1 MSRRLPPVAGP
12 LLVSDACLSTAWAK
26 AVLHVVDN
34 AGKEVS
40 PLLLSVTG
48 FDEEG
53 LPYENEEIRV
63 ALDRLLAANKLLT
76 VEGVAFT
83 IFPQRIWRIAR
94 GNRGKL
100 FTMYRD
106 AFPRYQAMNKGANRR
121 GLYFERLTSYGGG
134 PCDGNQLEWILSQFN
149 GRKGVRRS
157 MFQASVFDP
166 RRDHVAD
173 AQLQFPCLQ
182 HVSFEPTPNGLVANA
197 FYATQQ
203 LFVKAYGNYLGIA
216 HLAAFMAR
224 EMNMK
229 LARVNVFV
237 GVAKFERMSKN
248 DADLAPLLAAARAA
262 RAASDRDG
270 EKGAN
275 DGAIA
280 PSGNRA

>member
-1 MSRRLPPVAGP
+1 MSKRLPPIAGP
-12 LLVSDACLSTAWAK
+12 LLVAEASLSTAWAK
-26 AVLHVVDN
+26 AVVHVIDH
-34 AGKEVS
+34 AGREVS
-40 PLLLSVTG
+40 PLILSVTG

-53 LPYENEEIRV
+53 LPCEDHEVRT
-63 ALDRLLAANKLLT
+63 ALDRLLAANKMLT
-76 VEGVAFT
+76 VEDVAFT

-94 GNRGKL
+94 GDRAKL
-100 FTMYRD
+100 FALYRD

-121 GLYFERLTSYGGG
+121 GLYFERLTSYGRG

-149 GRKGVRRS
+149 GRERVRRS

-166 RRDHVAD
+166 QRDHIAD

-182 HVSFEPTPNGLVANA
+182 HVSFEPTPAGLVANA

-216 HLAAFMAR
+216 HLAAFMAH

-237 GVAKFERMSKN
+237 GVAKFERISK
-248 DADLAPLLAAARAA
+248 DDPDLFPLLAVVKAAGMA
-262 RAASDRDG
+262 RMDAS
-270 EKGAN
+270 
-275 DGAIA
+275 A
-280 PSGNRA
+280 PSPYLGL